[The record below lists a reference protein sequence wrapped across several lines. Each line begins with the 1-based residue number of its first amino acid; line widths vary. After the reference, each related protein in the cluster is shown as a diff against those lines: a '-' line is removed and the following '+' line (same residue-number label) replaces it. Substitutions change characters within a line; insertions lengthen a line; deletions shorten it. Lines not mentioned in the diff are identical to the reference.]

1 MNLRKYFER
10 LKGKGN
16 NKNEKNQ
23 ERAIATTIGSI
34 QGGMANASMHS
45 SDSITDNDNHCIL
58 SSAEEDIFEEVIG
71 YFDIKRFFEMAIAA
85 EEPVHILLVG
95 PPASAKTVFMRSL
108 LKLSSSYFTDGTN
121 TTKVGMIDYTFENRP
136 KYLLIDEI
144 DKMQNRDQVFLLNLM
159 ETGIVS
165 ETKHQKTRNMK
176 AKIWVFASGNNSN
189 NLIPALKSRFFIIKL
204 EPYTYQQFSEITEQM
219 LMLNGIGVEI
229 AKTTADA
236 VWNKIR
242 SGNIRDCIRIAR
254 MTKSL
259 EDVNFIVNTY
269 LKYGS
274 TSSAETRQKYN

>member
-1 MNLRKYFER
+1 
-10 LKGKGN
+10 
-16 NKNEKNQ
+16 
-23 ERAIATTIGSI
+23 
-34 QGGMANASMHS
+34 
-45 SDSITDNDNHCIL
+45 
-58 SSAEEDIFEEVIG
+58 
-71 YFDIKRFFEMAIAA
+71 
-85 EEPVHILLVG
+85 
-95 PPASAKTVFMRSL
+95 
-108 LKLSSSYFTDGTN
+108 
-121 TTKVGMIDYTFENRP
+121 MIDYIFENRP

-242 SGNIRDCIRIAR
+242 SGNIRDCIRIDSNDKISIR
-254 MTKSL
+254 CQFYS
-259 EDVNFIVNTY
+259 NTY
-269 LKYGS
+269 LKYGGHLVV
-274 TSSAETRQKYN
+274 QKHDRNIIKP

>member
-71 YFDIKRFFEMAIAA
+71 YFDIKRLFEMAIAA

-121 TTKVGMIDYTFENRP
+121 TTKVVMIDYIFENRP